1 MPLLEARALC
11 RRYTSGGLWRG
22 RGRGAKVREVLRGV
36 SFALEPGARV
46 ALLGRSGEGKST
58 LSRVLLGLERPDS
71 GQVLFH
77 GRDLHRSLAEGDKTT
92 RMAVQ
97 VVFQNASASL
107 NPGWTAARSIAEPL
121 RNMGFTPR
129 EIAARVERLLA
140 QVELPDMAEARP
152 GRMSGGQLQRICLAR
167 ALAPGP
173 ELLILDEA
181 VSGLDMLVQAR
192 MLELLGRLCDACG
205 LACLLVTHDVR
216 LAAAFCDR
224 MLVLHQ
230 GRIVLDAASPE
241 ELRDTAHPAVRELVE
256 AVPV

>member
-1 MPLLEARALC
+1 MPLLEARDLC
-11 RRYTSGGLWRG
+11 RRYMPGGLRRWP
-22 RGRGAKVREVLRGV
+22 GRGAAAREVLRGV
-36 SFALEPGARV
+36 SFALEPGSRV

-77 GRDLHRSLAEGDKTT
+77 GRDLHRSLARGDKAA

-107 NPGWTAARSIAEPL
+107 NPSWTAARSIAEPL
-121 RNMGFTPR
+121 RNMGLAPQ
-129 EIAARVERLLA
+129 EITARVKMLLA

-192 MLELLGRLCDACG
+192 MLELLERLRDAYG

-216 LAAAFCDR
+216 LAAAFCER

-241 ELRDTAHPAVRELVE
+241 ELRDAAHPAVRDLVD